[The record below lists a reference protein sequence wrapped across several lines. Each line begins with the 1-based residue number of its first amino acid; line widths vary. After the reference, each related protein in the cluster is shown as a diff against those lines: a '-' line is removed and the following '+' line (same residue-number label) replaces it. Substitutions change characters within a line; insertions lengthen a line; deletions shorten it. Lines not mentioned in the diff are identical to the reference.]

1 MATIMPGL
9 LLALERVFQLRRSFC
24 CGRWMPQARGVAR
37 VLVRQIEAGLRISAA
52 MTIVEKRLADD
63 WIERATVV
71 RLMAEGRP

>member
-37 VLVRQIEAGLRISAA
+37 VLVRQIEAGLRIRTA
-52 MTIVEKRLADD
+52 MTTVEKHLADD
-63 WIERATVV
+63 WIERAAVV
-71 RLMAEGRP
+71 RLVVEGRP